1 MAKKIF
7 RLHEGGITEET
18 GWFKSGIITSDHLR
32 TIKTEGKDVATS
44 IPTPFATIDL
54 VKSAFK
60 WVSENTIK
68 GSTAHHKLVSD
79 ALDVAQL
86 FFTSPKFRSK
96 TRIIAW
102 SPKDRLNDLRE
113 NGNTIHKKYADTL
126 NLFWQQDSVDEGKI
140 GNEVLYNFEK
150 TNRLFF
156 ILNRET
162 NNIIGGTSP
171 ATLFFAS
178 PDVRKVTKN
187 LDIRI
192 GQDKLFDNDF
202 ASLPERESSFIEY
215 IYTLSKQRD
224 FAHYFPEVY
233 EYLKKVKSQL
243 SEELNS
249 KITEIEPEKLTEYDT
264 CTVLENENDPCE
276 VLNIKLGVQQIDTGS
291 ISKESDF
298 VIKSDFAHKEVKPLV
313 LPQYPFSKTPQWTY
327 TTKGI
332 LWDGKTQIPYKN
344 TEIPSNSKLPVQ
356 NDPYYWLTIGNFF
369 EDKII
374 ELPYPID
381 DSEFI
386 TCGSKKYL
394 LPLSA
399 TFFKYFKAEQANK
412 YLTIKERSG
421 GNVDAELKI
430 PVEGGKITFNKQ
442 YSIADKNI
450 EKLDVHMA
458 IFPFLKSDEFEITH
472 NIGLLDDRLDKSDEL
487 RLNAFKNG
495 VMHSFNKSITRNP
508 GEGKTLSSK
517 YFKTNKQPDIYC
529 ISTNTVNGFV
539 LPILIEANG
548 TTKVDFA
555 IDFGT
560 TNTHVEY
567 KIGDN
572 DSISLDNTPTTPLW
586 QSLINRNVDFKKKTY
601 LLKNEIIFEQEIL
614 PFTFSSGNGLGF
626 PLRTA
631 LVHNKG
637 IDFKS
642 KVDIIRQVNNY
653 LLFEKRSVPNYLEL
667 NTQLK
672 WSNYAD
678 ATDEKKVE
686 SYLEFLTTIAFYKTL
701 QLGGNPV
708 NSTIT
713 WFYPVSM
720 DEGERD
726 VFFRL
731 WENVYQRVFNKNL
744 NHGIKGIPESVAP
757 YLYYKSSVEGLS
769 LSIDVGGGSSD
780 IAVFD
785 EDDRKAKLI
794 SSFKFAG
801 NAIFGDGYPSDEF
814 KNNSD
819 RNGFVKKFKDA
830 ALDGI
835 KSADKNEFGQL
846 KGILDNILNTRK
858 NSSDFSSFLF
868 ALEKD
873 NSNEF
878 SYTRLL
884 QRDNRLKL
892 SILVFY
898 GAIAYYSANLLEKSG
913 VGIPKYVLLSGTASK
928 SASIIDASAN
938 LKNLS
943 NMFQFIFESVYGENA
958 KEKLQI
964 KLSPIPKEVT
974 CKGALKANIDD
985 SIKESP
991 TKFWIGGTQND
1002 NWGKVLDRET
1012 DVKNNPKY
1020 GEIDEAQKLQ
1030 IEETIKDYYS
1040 ILDKYIQTI
1049 NIKSKYIIEPDAY
1062 SIFKK
1067 ERESG
1072 ITDFL
1077 VRGIQAYYKK
1087 PDSKIEETLFFYP
1100 LIGILNK
1107 LSYALAEK
1115 KIDNE

>member
-68 GSTAHHKLVSD
+68 GNTAHHKLVSD

-86 FFTSPKFRSK
+86 FFTSPKFRNK
-96 TRIIAW
+96 IRIIAW

-113 NGNTIHKKYADTL
+113 NGNTTHKKYADTL
-126 NLFWQQDSVDEGKI
+126 NLFWQQDSVEEGKI

-171 ATLFFAS
+171 ATMFFAS
-178 PDVRKVTKN
+178 PDVRKVTKT

-202 ASLPERESSFIEY
+202 ASLAERESSFIEY
-215 IYTLSKQRD
+215 IYTLSKQAH
-224 FAHYFPEVY
+224 FAHNFPEVY
-233 EYLKKVKSQL
+233 EYLERVKSHL
-243 SEELNS
+243 SGELNR
-249 KITEIEPEKLTEYDT
+249 KITEIEPEKLTEYGT
-264 CTVLENENDPCE
+264 CTVLENENDICE
-276 VLNIKLGVQQIDTGS
+276 VLNIKLGVQQTDIPRIS
-291 ISKESDF
+291 IESDF
-298 VIKSDFAHKEVKPLV
+298 VIKSDFTHDKIKPLV

-327 TTKGI
+327 TTKGVF
-332 LWDGKTQIPYKN
+332 WDGKTQIPYKN
-344 TEIPSNSKLPVQ
+344 TESSDKSKLPVQ

-369 EDKII
+369 DDKII

-381 DSEFI
+381 DSKFI
-386 TCGSKKYL
+386 TCGSKKHL

-399 TFFKYFKAEQANK
+399 EFFKYFKAENANQ
-412 YLTIKERSG
+412 YLSIKERSG

-430 PVEGGKITFNKQ
+430 PVKGGEITFKKQ
-442 YSIADKNI
+442 YSTADKNI
-450 EKLDVHMA
+450 VKLDVHLA
-458 IFPFLKSDEFEITH
+458 IFPFLKSEEFEITH
-472 NIGLLDDRLDKSDEL
+472 NIGLLDDRLDKSEEL
-487 RLNAFKNG
+487 GLTTFKNG
-495 VMHSFNKSITRNP
+495 VQQLINSPIIRNP
-508 GEGKTLSSK
+508 GAGGELLSK
-517 YFKTNKQPDIYC
+517 YYKVENQPDAFG
-529 ISTNTVNGFV
+529 ISLPTTIGFV
-539 LPILIEANG
+539 IPIMNNTKG
-548 TTKVDFA
+548 TTKVKFA

-560 TNTHVEY
+560 TNTHIEY
-567 KIGDN
+567 KLGDN
-572 DSISLDNTPTTPLW
+572 DSISLDNTPTTPLL
-586 QSLINRNVDFKKKTY
+586 QSLINRNTNGIDPVYFENEKT
-601 LLKNEIIFEQEIL
+601 FEQEIL
-614 PFTFSSGNGLGF
+614 PFTFSKGNGLSF
-626 PLRTA
+626 PLRSA
-631 LVHNKG
+631 LVHNKD

-642 KVDIIRQVNNY
+642 KVDIVRQVNNY
-653 LLFEKRSVPNYLEL
+653 LLLEKRSVPNYLEL

-678 ATDEKKVE
+678 AADEKKVE
-686 SYLEFLTTIAFYKTL
+686 SFLEFLTTIAFYKTL
-701 QLGGNPV
+701 QLGGNPAS
-708 NSTIT
+708 STIT

-720 DEGERD
+720 DEGELD

-731 WENVYQRVFNKNL
+731 WKDVYKRVFKQNL
-744 NHGIKGIPESVAP
+744 DQGIKGIPESIAP
-757 YLYYKSSVEGLS
+757 YLYYKSSVAGLS

-785 EDDRKAKLI
+785 EDDKKAKLI

-819 RNGFVKKFKDA
+819 RNGFVKVFKDA
-830 ALDGI
+830 ASDAI

-873 NSNEF
+873 DSNEF

-898 GAIAYYSANLLEKSG
+898 GAIAYYSANLLKKSG
-913 VGIPKYVLLSGTASK
+913 IGIPKYVLLSGTASK
-928 SASIIDASAN
+928 SASIIDASSN

-943 NMFQFIFESVYGENA
+943 NMFQFIFESVFGENA

-964 KLSPIPKEVT
+964 KLSAIPKEVT

-991 TKFWIGGTQND
+991 IKFWIGGNQND
-1002 NWGKVLDRET
+1002 SWGKVLDRES
-1012 DVKNNPKY
+1012 DVQNTPKY
-1020 GEIDEAQKLQ
+1020 GELNEAQKIQ
-1030 IEETIKDYYS
+1030 IEETFKDYYS
-1040 ILDKYIQTI
+1040 ILDRYIETV
-1049 NIKSKYIIEPDAY
+1049 NIESKYIIEPDAY
-1062 SIFKK
+1062 STFKK

-1072 ITDFL
+1072 INDFL

-1107 LSYALAEK
+1107 LSYALSEK
-1115 KIDNE
+1115 KTDDE

>member
-68 GSTAHHKLVSD
+68 GDTAHHKLVSD

-86 FFTSPKFRSK
+86 FFTSPKFKSK
-96 TRIIAW
+96 IRIIAW
-102 SPKDRLNDLRE
+102 SPKDRLKELKE
-113 NGNTIHKKYADTL
+113 NENRAHKKYADTL
-126 NLFWQQDSVDEGKI
+126 QLFWYQDSVKEEEI
-140 GNEVLYNFEK
+140 GNKILYNFEK
-150 TNRLFF
+150 TNRLYF
-156 ILNRET
+156 ILNNET

-178 PDVRKVTKN
+178 PDVRKVTKS
-187 LDIRI
+187 LDIQV
-192 GQDKLFDNDF
+192 GQDKLFDDEF

-215 IYTLSKQRD
+215 IYTLSKQSG

-233 EYLKKVKSQL
+233 EYLERVKSHL
-243 SEELNS
+243 SGELNR
-249 KITEIEPEKLTEYDT
+249 KITEIEPEKLTEYGA
-264 CTVLENENDPCE
+264 CTVLENENDTCE
-276 VLNIKLGVQQIDTGS
+276 ILDIKLGVQATDDDLIEKQ
-291 ISKESDF
+291 SDF
-298 VIKSDFAHKEVKPLV
+298 VIKPDHTIKGKAPLV

-332 LWDGKTQIPYKN
+332 FWDGKTQIPYKN
-344 TEIPSNSKLPVQ
+344 TETQNKSKLPVQ

-381 DSEFI
+381 DSKFI
-386 TCGSKKYL
+386 TCGSKKHL

-399 TFFKYFKAEQANK
+399 EFFKYFKAENSNQ
-412 YLTIKERSG
+412 YLNIKERSG
-421 GNVDAELKI
+421 GNVDAEIKI
-430 PVEGGKITFNKQ
+430 PVKGGAITFKKQ
-442 YSIADKNI
+442 YSTADKNI
-450 EKLDVHMA
+450 EKIDVHLA
-458 IFPFLKSDEFEITH
+458 IFPFLKSEEFEITH
-472 NIGLLDDRLDKSDEL
+472 NIGLLDDRLDKSEEL
-487 RLNAFKNG
+487 RLITFKNG
-495 VMHSFNKSITRNP
+495 IQQLINSPITRNP
-508 GEGKTLSSK
+508 GAGGELVSK
-517 YFKTNKQPDIYC
+517 YYKVNNQPDAFG
-529 ISTNTVNGFV
+529 ISLTKTKGFV
-539 LPILIEANG
+539 IPIMNNTKG
-548 TTKVDFA
+548 TTKVNFA

-560 TNTHVEY
+560 TNTHIEY
-567 KIGDN
+567 KLGDN
-572 DSISLDNTPTTPLW
+572 DSISLDNTPTTPLL
-586 QSLINRNVDFKKKTY
+586 QSLINRNTNGIDPVYFENEKT
-601 LLKNEIIFEQEIL
+601 FEQEII
-614 PFTFSSGNGLGF
+614 PFTFSSGNGLSF
-626 PLRTA
+626 PLRSA
-631 LVHNKG
+631 LVHNKD

-642 KVDIIRQVNNY
+642 KVDIIQQVNNY
-653 LLFEKRSVPNYLEL
+653 LLLEKRSVPNYLEL

-678 ATDEKKVE
+678 AADEKKVE
-686 SYLEFLTTIAFYKTL
+686 SYLEFLTTITFYKTL

-708 NSTIT
+708 SSTVT

-720 DEGERD
+720 DEGELD

-731 WENVYQRVFNKNL
+731 WKDVYQRVFKQNSDR
-744 NHGIKGIPESVAP
+744 GIKGIPESIAP
-757 YLYYKSSVEGLS
+757 YLYYKSSVAGLS

-785 EDDRKAKLI
+785 EDDKKAKLI

-819 RNGFVKKFKDA
+819 RNGFVKTFKDA

-873 NSNEF
+873 DSNEF

-898 GAIAYYSANLLEKSG
+898 GAIAYYSANLLKKSNI
-913 VGIPKYVLLSGTASK
+913 GIPKYVLLSGTASK
-928 SASIIDASAN
+928 SASIINASAD
-938 LKNLS
+938 LKNIS
-943 NMFQFIFESVYGENA
+943 NMFQYIFESVYGYKA

-964 KLSPIPKEVT
+964 KLSSIPKEVT

-991 TKFWIGGTQND
+991 IKFWIGGVQND
-1002 NWGKVLDRET
+1002 SWGKVLDREL
-1012 DVKNNPKY
+1012 DVQNTPKY
-1020 GEIDEAQKLQ
+1020 GELNDAQKLQ

-1040 ILDKYIQTI
+1040 ILDEYIQTI
-1049 NIKSKYIIEPDAY
+1049 NIESKYIIEPDAY

-1107 LSYALAEK
+1107 LSYALAVK
-1115 KIDNE
+1115 KLDDE